1 MNIEDLERRMVCLAK
16 KLLKMETGARF
27 FRFPGDTI
35 FGLYSRENGEP
46 VEVLSRDVTDLRS
59 YIWGRWQ
66 SSG

>member
-1 MNIEDLERRMVCLAK
+1 
-16 KLLKMETGARF
+16 METGARF
-27 FRFPGDTI
+27 FRVPGDTI

-59 YIWGRWQ
+59 YISGGWQ